1 MGASYRHL
9 NKRALHEEERVVQIQ
24 RLYLIESHDSGHVQV
39 KQRHLLVIDLF
50 LCRFG
55 LCRIW
60 QALRGQLSVARKR
73 HVATLVQLFG

>member
-1 MGASYRHL
+1 
-9 NKRALHEEERVVQIQ
+9 
-24 RLYLIESHDSGHVQV
+24 VQV
-39 KQRHLLVIDLF
+39 KQRHLLVVDLF

-55 LCRIW
+55 LRRLW